1 MSFSVIITDVSN
13 FILSEI
19 GIKMKSPISDEKS
32 VFPAQCRAARAL
44 IEWTRDD
51 LAAACQTARSTLA
64 DFEANKRQPHPRT
77 LAAIRTALEAAGV
90 IFIASNGDGPGVR
103 LRKGVEADATP

>member
-1 MSFSVIITDVSN
+1 MTDMRHIIP
-13 FILSEI
+13 SETE
-19 GIKMKSPISDEKS
+19 IKMKSLTSDETS
-32 VFPAQCRAARAL
+32 VSPAQCRAARAL

-51 LAAACQTARSTLA
+51 LAAAAQTARSTLA

-90 IFIASNGDGPGVR
+90 EFIPENGGGAGVR
-103 LRKGVEADATP
+103 LRKALAQEGAE